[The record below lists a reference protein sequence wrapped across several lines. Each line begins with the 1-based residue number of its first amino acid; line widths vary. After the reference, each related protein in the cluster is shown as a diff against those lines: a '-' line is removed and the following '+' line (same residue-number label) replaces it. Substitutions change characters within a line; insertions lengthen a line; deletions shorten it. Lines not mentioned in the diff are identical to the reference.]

1 LPRRQCARP
10 EALLC
15 TDPAQ
20 DPLQVV
26 RWSVRRWQAEVAFRE
41 VRNHLGVETQRQ
53 WSDRAI
59 ARTTPCLLGLF
70 SPVTLLAVRL
80 GPRARL
86 AAATA
91 AWCRKRQPTFA
102 DTLAAVRRQFWRE
115 QGFFTSHPA
124 PHVGKLRPAPRE
136 GIIYALG
143 YAA

>member
-1 LPRRQCARP
+1 MAVLR
-10 EALLC
+10 LL
-15 TDPAQ
+15 DQGGRAVAQ
-20 DPLQVV
+20 
-26 RWSVRRWQAEVAFRE
+26 R
-41 VRNHLGVETQRQ
+41 
-53 WSDRAI
+53 
-59 ARTTPCLLGLF
+59 
-70 SPVTLLAVRL
+70 AVR
-80 GPRARL
+80 ARRVVVFAPL
-86 AAATA
+86 LDQDLRFPERVEDLRPQQLAATA

>member
-1 LPRRQCARP
+1 MQNRGGWSSLGYVAGPQTGRGRAKGGAAGEAGDGAAAARRADGNQP
-10 EALLC
+10 PTILHAL
-15 TDPAQ
+15 
-20 DPLQVV
+20 
-26 RWSVRRWQAEVAFRE
+26 
-41 VRNHLGVETQRQ
+41 
-53 WSDRAI
+53 
-59 ARTTPCLLGLF
+59 
-70 SPVTLLAVRL
+70 LLAVRL

-124 PHVGKLRPAPRE
+124 PHAGKLRPALRE
-136 GIIYALG
+136 GIIYALC